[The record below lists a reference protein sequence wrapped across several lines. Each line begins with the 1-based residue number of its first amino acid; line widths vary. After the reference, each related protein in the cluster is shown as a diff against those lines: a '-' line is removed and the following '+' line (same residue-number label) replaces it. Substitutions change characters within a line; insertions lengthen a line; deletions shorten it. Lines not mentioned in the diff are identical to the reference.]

1 MKASSKRVP
10 QDRKRRKID
19 LLGTFEQFRAQQE
32 EQKQEESEAQAEE
45 RSFADHENSQVVP
58 NVIGNAEDEVNLQN
72 EAS

>member
-32 EQKQEESEAQAEE
+32 EQKQEDSEAHAEE
-45 RSFADHENSQVVP
+45 SAFADHELSQVVP
-58 NVIGNAEDEVNLQN
+58 NVIGNAEDEANLQN

>member
-19 LLGTFEQFRAQQE
+19 LLGTFEQFQAQQE

-45 RSFADHENSQVVP
+45 SAFADHENSQVVP
-58 NVIGNAEDEVNLQN
+58 NVIGNAEDEVNVQN